1 MARLLALVETEQ
13 VDVVMVYK
21 LDRLTRS
28 VVDLG
33 KLMDLFKRKRVD
45 LVSLQESL
53 DATTATGE
61 LMMNLL
67 SSVSQ

>member
-1 MARLLALVETEQ
+1 VETEQ

-33 KLMDLFKRKRVD
+33 KLMDLFKRTRVD
-45 LVSLQESL
+45 LVSL
-53 DATTATGE
+53 
-61 LMMNLL
+61 
-67 SSVSQ
+67 

>member
-1 MARLLALVETEQ
+1 VARYGGLLTLVETEQ

-33 KLMDLFKRKRVD
+33 KLMDLFKHTRVD
-45 LVSLQESL
+45 LVSL
-53 DATTATGE
+53 
-61 LMMNLL
+61 
-67 SSVSQ
+67 